1 MLVWRI
7 CSRFFS
13 PSHSV
18 FVSPSV
24 IFGILFF
31 VLFVCLFVRFFF
43 IHNCIALALILFI
56 GHDLFGWT
64 LAVLRIVKAHRIAG
78 LISVAL
84 ISLCIRLYFWIVVCA
99 WLFAIDPSLFLFNI
113 GFGFNGPCVAFFF
126 CRQINC
132 ANNNMIE
139 LLSFLATRR
148 AKAAKKG
155 TIKKST
161 VLSERC
167 VRTHV
172 YVWECTE
179 QA

>member
-7 CSRFFS
+7 CSLFFS
-13 PSHSV
+13 LSLRLCFAKCYFRYFV
-18 FVSPSV
+18 F
-24 IFGILFF
+24 FF
-31 VLFVCLFVRFFF
+31 CFVYLFVRFFF
-43 IHNCIALALILFI
+43 SIHNCIALALILFI

-113 GFGFNGPCVAFFF
+113 GFGFYGPCVAFF

-155 TIKKST
+155 TIKKAQ
-161 VLSERC
+161 
-167 VRTHV
+167 
-172 YVWECTE
+172 Y
-179 QA
+179 

>member
-7 CSRFFS
+7 CSLFFS
-13 PSHSV
+13 LSLRLCFAKCYFRYFV
-18 FVSPSV
+18 F
-24 IFGILFF
+24 FCF
-31 VLFVCLFVRFFF
+31 VYLFVRFFF
-43 IHNCIALALILFI
+43 SIHNCIALALILFI

-155 TIKKST
+155 TIKKAQ
-161 VLSERC
+161 
-167 VRTHV
+167 
-172 YVWECTE
+172 Y
-179 QA
+179 

>member
-1 MLVWRI
+1 MI
-7 CSRFFS
+7 SFFLPLT
-13 PSHSV
+13 PSLFRQVLFSV
-18 FVSPSV
+18 FC
-24 IFGILFF
+24 FF
-31 VLFVCLFVRFFF
+31 FCFVYLFVRFFF
-43 IHNCIALALILFI
+43 SIHNCIALALILFI

-113 GFGFNGPCVAFFF
+113 GFGFYGPCVAFF

-155 TIKKST
+155 TIKKAQ
-161 VLSERC
+161 
-167 VRTHV
+167 
-172 YVWECTE
+172 Y
-179 QA
+179 